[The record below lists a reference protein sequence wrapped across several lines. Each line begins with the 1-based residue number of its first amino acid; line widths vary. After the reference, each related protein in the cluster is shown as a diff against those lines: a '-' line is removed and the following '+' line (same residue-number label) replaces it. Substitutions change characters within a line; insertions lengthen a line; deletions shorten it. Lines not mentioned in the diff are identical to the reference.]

1 MIDTKKAKHLMRR
14 PGILL
19 FVVTIMSTIVI
30 PSTNAQATDIP
41 RTSAG
46 RPDLNGIWQSIGADH
61 YNIEAHV
68 AQESSV
74 LQSGALGAIRASQG
88 AVLGTRIPYTDA
100 GRKKQ
105 QENFDDRHEKDPA
118 IKCYLPGVPR
128 ANYMPYPLQI
138 VQIPDHIFIAYE
150 FAQASRT
157 LYIDQPDF
165 QAPVDTW
172 MGHSLARWE
181 GDTLVVE
188 STNFVD
194 KWKDYRFN
202 EIWRGASETLQ
213 LVERFSRLDDKTLL
227 YRVTVTDPVRFTSPW
242 TVEMYLTTD
251 QAAAGTTTGP
261 IYEFACHEGNYG
273 GANILSGAR
282 AEDAAGGQ

>member
-181 GDTLVVE
+181 GDTLVVDVTAQVNDTWLDQAGNHH
-188 STNFVD
+188 S
-194 KWKDYRFN
+194 
-202 EIWRGASETLQ
+202 GTLV
-213 LVERFSRLDDKTLL
+213 VEERYTLL
-227 YRVTVTDPVRFTSPW
+227 SHYHLRYRATLTDSATYTKPW
-242 TVEMYLTTD
+242 SLEITLYKNIDPKAQLLDFKCIEFVEELMYGHLTKAKSKENTR
-251 QAAAGTTTGP
+251 GV
-261 IYEFACHEGNYG
+261 EK
-273 GANILSGAR
+273 
-282 AEDAAGGQ
+282 

>member
-1 MIDTKKAKHLMRR
+1 MIDTKKLKYLTRR
-14 PGILL
+14 PCILL
-19 FVVTIMSTIVI
+19 FITTIMSAIVT

-61 YNIEAHV
+61 YNIEAH
-68 AQESSV
+68 AAHESSI
-74 LQSGALGAIRASQG
+74 LQSGALGAMRASQG
-88 AVLGTRIPYTDA
+88 AVLGARIPYTDA

-105 QENFDDRHEKDPA
+105 QGNFNDRHEKDPA

-157 LYIDQPDF
+157 LYIDRPDF

-181 GDTLVVE
+181 GDTLVVDVTAQVE
-188 STNFVD
+188 DTWLDQAGNHHSGSLVVEERYTLLSHYHLRYRATLTDSATYTKPWSLETTLYKNIDPKAQLLDFKCIEFVEELMYGHLT
-194 KWKDYRFN
+194 KAHNK
-202 EIWRGASETLQ
+202 EKTRG
-213 LVERFSRLDDKTLL
+213 DDK
-227 YRVTVTDPVRFTSPW
+227 
-242 TVEMYLTTD
+242 
-251 QAAAGTTTGP
+251 
-261 IYEFACHEGNYG
+261 
-273 GANILSGAR
+273 
-282 AEDAAGGQ
+282 